1 MALVEVSGLKPFSE
15 PTGQFFGTRQTHL
28 VDRPNHY
35 SFGTSIQ
42 EFAVPV
48 GEEPSGFLKSCNKDG
63 GVCIDMNHGT
73 TTLAFKF
80 RHGVIVAVDSR
91 ASAGRY
97 LGKECDSE
105 SSQSEAIM
113 TVMYYYLV
121 SVHLNVQCDSM

>member
-15 PTGQFFGTRQTHL
+15 PIGQIFGRRQTHL
-28 VDRPNHY
+28 VDRTNHY
-35 SFGTSIQ
+35 SFGTKIQ

-48 GEEPSGFLKSCNKDG
+48 GEEPSGFLQSCNSEG
-63 GVCIDMNHGT
+63 GVSIDLNHGT

-97 LGKECDSE
+97 L
-105 SSQSEAIM
+105 
-113 TVMYYYLV
+113 
-121 SVHLNVQCDSM
+121 

>member
-97 LGKECDSE
+97 LGK
-105 SSQSEAIM
+105 
-113 TVMYYYLV
+113 YGPRRRG
-121 SVHLNVQCDSM
+121 VQKPPKKRR